1 MFEDD
6 EAVVDVIIEVKVV
19 FVAVLVVVVD
29 GVSSK
34 TGRMK
39 STG

>member
-19 FVAVLVVVVD
+19 FVVVLVVVVD
-29 GVSSK
+29 GFIK
-34 TGRMK
+34 NW
-39 STG
+39 